1 MISPIQITKHVHIF
15 CKEKNASPEI
25 IKILIEKDFN
35 FNFFDNFGF
44 SPLHYLFQ
52 NSVVSSRLIELL
64 QEKKINF
71 NCKDEHFNFS
81 IVLINYIRNRI
92 ILDKNK
98 IVTENYLNNTPLH
111 FLFENKNIEL
121 EMIEILVEKKCDFNT
136 KNSDNQ
142 TPLYY
147 LCNNQ
152 NVSPEMIKFLF
163 KNGIDF
169 GTKEKPSLYHCLST
183 NQSLQV
189 KIENLKISLD
199 LLLSNNI
206 SFDPLFSLVEAT
218 RYYFVDVELK
228 EEFGKYFIEFAPEK
242 KYKKFF
248 YESEN
253 SERYYLKEALKEFV
267 DSEIEN

>member
-1 MISPIQITKHVHIF
+1 MISPIQITKHLHIF
-15 CKEKNASPEI
+15 CKEKNASPEN

-81 IVLINYIRNRI
+81 IVLINHIRNQI

-98 IVTENYLNNTPLH
+98 IITENYLNNTPLH

-189 KIENLKISLD
+189 KLENLKISLD
-199 LLLSNNI
+199 LLLSNI
-206 SFDPLFSLVEAT
+206 SPFSLVKAT
-218 RYYFVDVELK
+218 AHYYFVDVELR
-228 EEFGKYFIEFAPEK
+228 EEFGNYFIEFAPEK
-242 KYKKFF
+242 KYQKFF
-248 YESEN
+248 YKSEN
-253 SERYYLKEALKEFV
+253 SKRYYLKDVQKEFV
-267 DSEIEN
+267 VQK